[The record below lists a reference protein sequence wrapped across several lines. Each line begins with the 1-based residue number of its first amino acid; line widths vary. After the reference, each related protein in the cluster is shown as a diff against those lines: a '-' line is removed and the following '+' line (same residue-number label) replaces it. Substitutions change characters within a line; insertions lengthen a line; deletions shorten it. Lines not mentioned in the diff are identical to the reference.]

1 MKIYSSELL
10 AAFFYVFFKEMLKT
24 CKVALSVT
32 LNCISSDNMLTLLCR
47 DLVTNVAERQ
57 SGAPTVNF
65 RKISVWKS
73 IEI

>member
-1 MKIYSSELL
+1 MKIYSSKLL

-32 LNCISSDNMLTLLCR
+32 LSVSSDNMLTLLCR